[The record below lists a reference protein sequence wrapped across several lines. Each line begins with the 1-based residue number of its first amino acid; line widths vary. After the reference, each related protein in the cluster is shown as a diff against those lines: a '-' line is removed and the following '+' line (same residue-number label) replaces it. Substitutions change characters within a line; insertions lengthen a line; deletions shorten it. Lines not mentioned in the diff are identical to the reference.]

1 MWLGETLAVA
11 GLILSFLLVR
21 ETLPFARLEETL
33 GSTQTSAPSF
43 WHVFRNTS
51 WGDRSLF
58 AVCQAG
64 LVNNLNDG
72 MAWGLLPLFFTANGL
87 PLSQVSILSAL
98 YPATWGITQLGTG
111 EQARVELKLA
121 DRTKVKGY
129 ISESA
134 ADHFVVVDKKTGAA
148 TRVTYGQV
156 QQVKG
161 NNLSTGAK
169 IAIGLGILAGILAI
183 FLILENTG

>member
-1 MWLGETLAVA
+1 MSRK
-11 GLILSFLLVR
+11 ILSFALAALMSTCASAQAAYGGSK
-21 ETLPFARLEETL
+21 EDKQLRLAEKIK
-33 GSTQTSAPSF
+33 
-43 WHVFRNTS
+43 V
-51 WGDRSLF
+51 
-58 AVCQAG
+58 
-64 LVNNLNDG
+64 
-72 MAWGLLPLFFTANGL
+72 
-87 PLSQVSILSAL
+87 
-98 YPATWGITQLGTG
+98 GITQLGTG